1 MARCAEEGQP
11 PIQQPP
17 ALAMKLAWPQ
27 IAATGVLSTFSDFIL
42 SFAKMVGSALN
53 LEYKSVVVCVPPGG
67 SISSSV
73 RPTVMLVCKVPRRTR
88 QLSLYVDTLL

>member
-1 MARCAEEGQP
+1 MAKAS
-11 PIQQPP
+11 
-17 ALAMKLAWPQ
+17 A
-27 IAATGVLSTFSDFIL
+27 FSDFIL

-73 RPTVMLVCKVPRRTR
+73 RPTVYADNSLCGHST
-88 QLSLYVDTLL
+88 LSS